1 MGWDLHNQGSVV
13 VGMADSPCFSRG
25 FGGKLMK

>member
-13 VGMADSPCFSRG
+13 VGLADSPCFSPG
-25 FGGKLMK
+25 LGGKLI